1 MRGRSASAAL
11 ELVRWP
17 NALLAALGVVFGAWW
32 VGWGTDALPSIVLAA
47 LAALPLTAAANAW
60 NDAADVGIDRLAHPE
75 RPIPSGRLSLAAA
88 RRLAAVAAVAG
99 VALAAGARPAL
110 GAMSAVVAA
119 LMYAYSPWV
128 KRTGLPGNLLV
139 AVLASLPFLYGGWA
153 AGHPSRALVLVLVA
167 APLHLAREIA
177 KDLEDAPAD
186 AGARRTLP
194 VEAGSH
200 AAAAVLAA
208 AGLAF
213 LLLLLPFVAARP
225 LFAVAAAPAAALVV
239 HAVTAA
245 LRGRRGSPRTFKLA
259 MLCAML
265 AFLVV
270 RP

>member
-1 MRGRSASAAL
+1 MRARSVRPWLA
-11 ELVRWP
+11 LVRWP
-17 NALLAALGVVFGAWW
+17 NALLAAAGVVFGAWW
-32 VGWGTDALPSIVLAA
+32 VGWGAPRAIALAA
-47 LAALPLTAAANAW
+47 LAALPLAAAANAW
-60 NDAADVGIDRLAHPE
+60 NDAADVAIDRLAHPE
-75 RPIPSGRLSLAAA
+75 RPIPSGRVTAAAA

-110 GAMSAVVAA
+110 GALSALVVA

-139 AVLASLPFLYGGWA
+139 AGLASLPFLYGGWA
-153 AGHPSRALVLVLVA
+153 AGHASRALVLVLVA

-186 AGARRTLP
+186 AALRRTLP

-200 AAAAVLAA
+200 AASAVLAA
-208 AGLAF
+208 AALAF
-213 LLLLLPFVAARP
+213 LLLLLPFVAIRP
-225 LFAVAAAPAAALVV
+225 WFAVAAAPAAALVV
-239 HAVTAA
+239 HAVSAA
-245 LRGRRGSPRTFKLA
+245 LRGHRGSPRIFKLA

-265 AFLVV
+265 AFLIA